1 MPHETNDGGQAFPQ
15 LNSTGMTSH
24 LLTNFEASE
33 VLSITS
39 HQVSRL
45 ARRGELPYV
54 LLPNNEVRFDLDDI
68 REWVGSCKRPEK
80 EVTPAKLSITGMTLR
95 DWFAGQALSSTYP
108 LTASIPLSDV
118 KEATG
123 EIEIEAATGAY
134 AELIAEA
141 AYTIAD
147 AMIEARKG

>member
-15 LNSTGMTSH
+15 LNSTGMTFH
-24 LLTNFEASE
+24 LLTNFEAAE
-33 VLSITS
+33 ILAITS
-39 HQVSRL
+39 RQVSRL
-45 ARRGELPYV
+45 AGRGELPCV

-80 EVTPAKLSITGMTLR
+80 EVTPAELSSTGMTLR

-108 LTASIPLSDV
+108 LTASVPLSDV
-118 KEATG
+118 REATSESAIEEATG
-123 EIEIEAATGAY
+123 AF
-134 AELIAEA
+134 AEVIAKA